1 MLQRNLLVR
10 LRIAGV
16 KYGDKDFFIKDI
28 FSDSIQFHMALLAEI
43 GREWNR
49 RVQAEVA
56 LADRAAGIVAQLG
69 RNLDSANGHA
79 NGALADFAKMQFYY
93 RIDIPFRRFL
103 EKIDPQADYE
113 GKAVWREE
121 WREAERRIALALG
134 EELIGEALPTAFL
147 GREQDGRRYSLPE
160 AYNQFQYQIKQ
171 LLG

>member
-1 MLQRNLLVR
+1 M
-10 LRIAGV
+10 
-16 KYGDKDFFIKDI
+16 
-28 FSDSIQFHMALLAEI
+28 
-43 GREWNR
+43 
-49 RVQAEVA
+49 
-56 LADRAAGIVAQLG
+56 ADRAAGIVAQLG

-134 EELIGEALPTAFL
+134 EELIGAFL
-147 GREQDGRRYSLPE
+147 GRKQDGRRYSLPE